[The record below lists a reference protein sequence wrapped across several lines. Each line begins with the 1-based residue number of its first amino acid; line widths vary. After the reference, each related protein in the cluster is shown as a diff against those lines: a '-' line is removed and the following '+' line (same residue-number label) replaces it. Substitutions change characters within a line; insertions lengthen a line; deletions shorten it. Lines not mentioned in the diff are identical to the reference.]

1 MSSASTTSREARC
14 ECRKKKPRAT
24 AKQILISAA
33 RLFRERGIGAT
44 GVDSITEAA
53 GLTHGGLYSHFGSK
67 QSIVAEAVRFALARS
82 RRVWRRAA
90 QGKPE
95 EKALSDILAYY
106 LSRAHRDAHGQG
118 CLVAALSCDIARQP
132 PAVRKAFT
140 GELKEAFEFLGRPD
154 AGRHFRASPRGGD
167 RSVCRHGWRSD
178 SRAGGRRR
186 GAFAADTENHGA
198 AAGQGCQ
205 DSKTSPLPHFEGERS
220 RQLVKMTWL
229 IDSDAIAPWPMGG

>member
-1 MSSASTTSREARC
+1 MTLVINHVKREHDVERSPMRVSKEKAARNR
-14 ECRKKKPRAT
+14 E
-24 AKQILISAA
+24 QILISAA
-33 RLFRERGIGAT
+33 RLFRERGIDAT

-140 GELKEAFEFLGRPD
+140 VELKEVFEFLGGLMPEGTSARRHEEAIVAF
-154 AGRHFRASPRGGD
+154 AGMVGALILARAVDDETLSRRILKTTEQRLGKVVKIRRHLRCRTSKTNVRAS
-167 RSVCRHGWRSD
+167 S
-178 SRAGGRRR
+178 
-186 GAFAADTENHGA
+186 
-198 AAGQGCQ
+198 
-205 DSKTSPLPHFEGERS
+205 
-220 RQLVKMTWL
+220 
-229 IDSDAIAPWPMGG
+229 

>member
-1 MSSASTTSREARC
+1 MRVSKEKAARNRE
-14 ECRKKKPRAT
+14 
-24 AKQILISAA
+24 QILISAA
-33 RLFRERGIGAT
+33 RLFRERGIDAT

-106 LSRAHRDAHGQG
+106 LSRTHRDAHGQG

-140 GELKEAFEFLGRPD
+140 VELKEVFEFLGGLMPEGTSAR
-154 AGRHFRASPRGGD
+154 RHEEAIV
-167 RSVCRHGWRSD
+167 SVCRHGWRTD

-186 GAFAADTENHGA
+186 DAFASDTENHGA